1 MAEKE
6 VILCAGAI
14 DSPKILLLSGIGK
27 AAELEA
33 LGIKVV
39 HELPGVGKNLQDHVI
54 ASMSVQVDGALSDRH
69 TFESDPEGLKRA
81 RELWLK
87 DGSGPLSHHHG
98 SLLVGFLKLPAL
110 LESEEF
116 KALDAETREY
126 LSRPSVPLFEM
137 VAGVSMLP
145 PVFSKVADKAYLS
158 WVTFLLNSQ
167 SRGEITL
174 RSADPNDAPVIN
186 PKHLEHPYDRKA
198 LLESIRETMRFQQH
212 SAIGKYLQEYV
223 QGPKSTSDEDILVR
237 PIILF
242 SPLKL
247 LYPASFKLMAF
258 HLGVHGRIGRNRLP
272 PTGHRRHGAS

>member
-1 MAEKE
+1 MAPKALAEKE

-14 DSPKILLLSGIGK
+14 DSPKILLLSGVGK

-33 LGIKVV
+33 HGIKVV
-39 HELPGVGKNLQDHVI
+39 HELPGVGKNLQDHILAPMI
-54 ASMSVQVDGALSDRH
+54 AQVDGALSDTH
-69 TFESDPEGLKRA
+69 TFENDPEGIIRA
-81 RELWLK
+81 REVWLK

-137 VAGVSMLP
+137 VAGGPMLP
-145 PVFSKVADKAYLS
+145 PVVSTAVDKAYLS
-158 WVTFLLNSQ
+158 WIAILLNAQ
-167 SRGEITL
+167 SRGEVTL
-174 RSADPNDAPVIN
+174 RSVDPNDAPVIN

-198 LLESIRETMRFQQH
+198 LLESIRETMRFQQQ
-212 SAIGKYLQEYV
+212 SALGKYLKEYV

-242 SPLKL
+242 SLLKL
-247 LYPASFKLMAF
+247 LYPSEFQNNGVSF
-258 HLGVHGRIGRNRLP
+258 
-272 PTGHRRHGAS
+272 RRS

>member
-1 MAEKE
+1 MVPKVLAEKE

-14 DSPKILLLSGIGK
+14 DSPKILLLSGIGN
-27 AAELEA
+27 AAELKA

-54 ASMSVQVDGALSDRH
+54 ASMIVQVDDVLSDRH
-69 TFESDPEGLKRA
+69 TFESDPEGIKRA
-81 RELWLK
+81 REVWLK

-116 KALDAETREY
+116 KALNAETRKY

-137 VAGVSMLP
+137 VAGVPMLSLL
-145 PVFSKVADKAYLS
+145 FSKVVNKAYLS
-158 WVTFLLNSQ
+158 WVAILLNPQ
-167 SRGEITL
+167 SRGEVTL
-174 RSADPNDAPVIN
+174 RSVDPNDAPVIN

-198 LLESIRETMRFQQH
+198 LLESIREMMRFQQQ
-212 SAIGKYLQEYV
+212 SAIGKYLKEYL
-223 QGPKSTSDEDILVR
+223 QGPKSMSDEDILVR

-242 SPLKL
+242 FPLKL
-247 LYPASFKLMAF
+247 LYPK
-258 HLGVHGRIGRNRLP
+258 
-272 PTGHRRHGAS
+272 

>member
-1 MAEKE
+1 MTVAPKVLAEKE

-39 HELPGVGKNLQDHVI
+39 HELPGVGKNLQDHII
-54 ASMSVQVDGALSDRH
+54 APMSVLVDDALSDRY
-69 TFESDPEGLKRA
+69 TFENDPEGIKRA
-81 RELWLK
+81 REVWLK

-110 LESEEF
+110 LGSEEF

-137 VAGVSMLP
+137 AAGLPMLP
-145 PVFSKVADKAYLS
+145 LVFSKVTDKAYLC
-158 WVTFLLNSQ
+158 WVAILLNSQ
-167 SRGEITL
+167 SRGEVTL
-174 RSADPNDAPVIN
+174 RSVDPNDAPVIN
-186 PKHLEHPYDRKA
+186 PKYLEHPYDRKA

-212 SAIGKYLQEYV
+212 SAIGKYLKEYV

-242 SPLKL
+242 FPLEL
-247 LYPASFKLMAF
+247 LYPSEFQNNSVSF
-258 HLGVHGRIGRNRLP
+258 
-272 PTGHRRHGAS
+272 RRS